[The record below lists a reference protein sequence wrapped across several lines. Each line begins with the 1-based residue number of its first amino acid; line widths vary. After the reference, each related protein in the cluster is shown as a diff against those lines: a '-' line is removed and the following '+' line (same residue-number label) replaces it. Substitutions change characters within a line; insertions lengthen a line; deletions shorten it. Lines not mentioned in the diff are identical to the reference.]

1 MCFEI
6 HLECEYCGK
15 EIREWITKYENS
27 EGCQIPCDNGEFF
40 QLLTVVT
47 KRDQKCHICEFLP
60 GMDKN
65 NIALQLKVTMAPKLS
80 LFSGIQTKDRMRSDF
95 K

>member
-27 EGCQIPCDNGEFF
+27 EGSGEFF

-47 KRDQKCHICEFLP
+47 KRDQNVQKQHHTV
-60 GMDKN
+60 DK
-65 NIALQLKVTMAPKLS
+65 
-80 LFSGIQTKDRMRSDF
+80 SDNGV
-95 K
+95 